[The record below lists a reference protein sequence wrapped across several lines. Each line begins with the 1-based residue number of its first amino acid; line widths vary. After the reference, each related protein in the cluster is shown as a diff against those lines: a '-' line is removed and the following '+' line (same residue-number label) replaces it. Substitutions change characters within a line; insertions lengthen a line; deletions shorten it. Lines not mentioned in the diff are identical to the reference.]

1 MVAEAREK
9 AGIRDQK
16 KEKRFQSMHWIPKSA
31 IGIKFLIILTKI
43 INELQVLF

>member
-31 IGIKFLIILTKI
+31 IGIKFLIIC
-43 INELQVLF
+43 LQSPDQTYN